1 MTVGTQRFLVV
12 TAFDTNYEVG
22 FLCSV
27 VNEAY
32 CQSKQ
37 YTFKR
42 ILLSPEDMQQLAGG
56 RHLAWAKVALLL
68 ELVQGM
74 DGGHRSVLNLRQL
87 SMDSLDYDYIVW
99 IDADAMILDH
109 AVRLEYFVK
118 VAGGADFIIG
128 EDMADT
134 DLLNTGLM
142 FFRRASPWCQRILRR
157 WWEES
162 DQRWHQEVCWDQT
175 GLCRLLCQDGLDR
188 LSCHP
193 EKVAGE
199 RPGPGWFS
207 WARGTRY
214 KRWEHLFVVDCGS
227 FNFKYL
233 NNCRFVFHAV
243 GERELLLSG
252 TKGLLLK
259 KDRLYLAVRDGF
271 VVHGQDVVPLQ
282 LLEASLGLL
291 AESEVPSAKVSL
303 ENALQFWRRFGLG
316 RSKKAEA
323 PLGWGLPASAW
334 SDCRHLPSHLMI
346 GPMKLAS
353 SQRLNPCDLAQ
364 DLGDRPVRLL
374 RPPRESKDSSQYESF
389 ATRLWQLCSYMLG
402 HLPPFSPLSHTQPP
416 PWRLLGGEALLNE
429 GLAKWQ
435 CQALEAGSASTVVQ
449 VISMFETIE
458 TVVLV
463 SSLSLCSFGSRLP

>member
-1 MTVGTQRFLVV
+1 MTRGTQRFLVV

-74 DGGHRSVLNLRQL
+74 DGAHRSMLGRRQL
-87 SMDSLDYDYIVW
+87 NVDSLDYDYIVW

-109 AVRLEYFVK
+109 SVRLEYFVE

-162 DQRWHQEVCWDQT
+162 DERWHQEVCWDQT
-175 GLCRLLCQDGLDR
+175 GLCRLLSQDGLDR

-193 EKVAGE
+193 VAGE
-199 RPGPGWFS
+199 RPGSPGPGWFS

-214 KRWEHLFVVDCGS
+214 KRWEHLFVFDCGS

-243 GERELLLSG
+243 GERELLLSFRP
-252 TKGLLLK
+252 GLLLK
-259 KDRLYLAVRDGF
+259 KDRLELAVRGGF
-271 VVHGQDVVPLQ
+271 VVHGQDVVSLQ

-291 AESEVPSAKVSL
+291 AESEVRSAKVSL
-303 ENALQFWRRFGLG
+303 ENALQSWRSFGLG
-316 RSKKAEA
+316 KGGKKAEA
-323 PLGWGLPASAW
+323 PPLGWGLPASAW
-334 SDCRHLPSHLMI
+334 SDCRHLPSHIMI
-346 GPMKLAS
+346 GPMKFESACPQSLS
-353 SQRLNPCDLAQ
+353 PSDLAQ
-364 DLGDRPVRLL
+364 GDRVVRLL
-374 RPPRESKDSSQYESF
+374 RPPKDSKSSQHESF
-389 ATRLWQLCSYMLG
+389 TTRLWQLCSYMLG
-402 HLPPFSPLSHTQPP
+402 DLPPFSPLSSTQLP
-416 PWRLLGGEALLNE
+416 PWRLLREPGLINE

-435 CQALEAGSASTVVQ
+435 CQALEAGPLVV
-449 VISMFETIE
+449 VISRFS
-458 TVVLV
+458 LV
-463 SSLSLCSFGSRLP
+463 SSSSQQLESA

>member
-1 MTVGTQRFLVV
+1 MTLGTQRFLVV

-42 ILLSPEDMQQLAGG
+42 ILLSPENMQQLAGG

-68 ELVQGM
+68 ELVQGN
-74 DGGHRSVLNLRQL
+74 GGHRSVLNRQL
-87 SMDSLDYDYIVW
+87 SVDSQNYDYIVW

-109 AVRLEYFVK
+109 SVPLEYFVE
-118 VAGGADFIIG
+118 VAQGADFIIG

-188 LSCHP
+188 LSCQ
-193 EKVAGE
+193 KVAGE

-214 KRWEHLFVVDCGS
+214 KRWEHLFVFDCGS

-243 GERELLLSG
+243 GERELLLSF
-252 TKGLLLK
+252 TNRLLLK
-259 KDRLYLAVRDGF
+259 KDRLDLAVRNGF
-271 VVHGQDVVPLQ
+271 VVHGQDVPLQ
-282 LLEASLGLL
+282 LLEASLGL

-303 ENALQFWRRFGLG
+303 ENALKIWRDFGLG
-316 RSKKAEA
+316 KGSKKAEA
-323 PLGWGLPASAW
+323 PPLGWGLPASAW
-334 SDCRHLPSHLMI
+334 SCRHLPSHLMI
-346 GPMKLAS
+346 GPMKLES
-353 SQRLNPCDLAQ
+353 SQSLSPSDLAQ
-364 DLGDRPVRLL
+364 DLGDLPVRLL
-374 RPPRESKDSSQYESF
+374 RPKDSKNSRDSESSQWSQYESWD
-389 ATRLWQLCSYMLG
+389 TRLWQLCSYMLG
-402 HLPPFSPLSHTQPP
+402 DLPPFSPLGFTQPT
-416 PWRLLGGEALLNE
+416 PWRLLGSEALLNE
-429 GLAKWQ
+429 GLAKWR
-435 CQALEAGSASTVVQ
+435 CQALEAGPASRCRGAYWSFH
-449 VISMFETIE
+449 VISMLF
-458 TVVLV
+458 
-463 SSLSLCSFGSRLP
+463 